1 MNLGISHYLSRG
13 EGDWSEDI
21 FSWEGG
27 GGGGGGHLIFRRT
40 DVGIIRNSEPK
51 RALFFG
57 AGTSF
62 CPSSVLMLIMIFSV
76 QK

>member
-1 MNLGISHYLSRG
+1 M
-13 EGDWSEDI
+13 
-21 FSWEGG
+21 GG
-27 GGGGGGHLIFRRT
+27 RGGGGGGHLIFRRT